1 MNKQTILIIWAVT
14 ALAFHVA
21 AFSLAYLGL
30 LK

>member
-1 MNKQTILIIWAVT
+1 MSKRTILIIWAIT

>member
-1 MNKQTILIIWAVT
+1 MNKQTGLIIWAIT
-14 ALAFHVA
+14 ALVFHVA

>member
-1 MNKQTILIIWAVT
+1 MTKRTGLIVWTVT

-21 AFSLAYLGL
+21 AFALAYLGL

>member
-1 MNKQTILIIWAVT
+1 MNKRTILIIWAIT